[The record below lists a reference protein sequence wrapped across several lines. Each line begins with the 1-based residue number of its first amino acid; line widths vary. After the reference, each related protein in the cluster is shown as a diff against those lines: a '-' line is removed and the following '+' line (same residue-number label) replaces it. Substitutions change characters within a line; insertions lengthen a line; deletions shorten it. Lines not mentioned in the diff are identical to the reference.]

1 MYLTNF
7 IYDEISLSSFG
18 CIICEL
24 GSSSSQNSVSN
35 GSNIEFTTV
44 SMNGGRN
51 QVLANAKYSE
61 MITATFS
68 ICKNPCVSNYTP
80 AFTVTE
86 ISQITSWLTRFGFHK
101 LQIDA
106 VGYED
111 IFFMGSFRSVSKV
124 EFGGEVIGLTFE
136 FTSDAP
142 FAYKNERTDTLVFAQ
157 DGEQNLNVYTDD
169 LGDFYPKVI
178 ITCGATGDLYI
189 NDLEIDNCTTGE
201 VITLQYP
208 TFYSSNG
215 RHDIEN
221 DFNYEFIKLSKTIV
235 TPYEVN
241 TISASM
247 PCTIIFKYNPIV
259 KIGL

>member
-1 MYLTNF
+1 MYLTDF
-7 IYDEISLSSFG
+7 TYDNISLSDFG
-18 CIICEL
+18 CIVCEYST
-24 GSSSSQNSVSN
+24 GSQDTISN
-35 GSNIEFTTV
+35 GSNIEFSTV
-44 SMNGGRN
+44 SMDNGRHFA
-51 QVLANAKYSE
+51 LANAKYSE
-61 MITATFS
+61 VLTATFT
-68 ICKNPCVSNYTP
+68 ICKNPCVANYSP
-80 AFTVTE
+80 ALTVAE
-86 ISQITSWLTRFGFHK
+86 ISTITSWLTRLGFHK
-101 LQIDA
+101 LTVDA
-106 VGYED
+106 DGYENL
-111 IFFMGSFRSVSKV
+111 FFMGSFHNVQRI
-124 EFGGEVIGLTFE
+124 EFGGDVIGLTFE